1 MKSSTALLSSMDSLT
16 AFIGAALATDAVTT
30 CTTGYCTATSDT
42 SGVIYST
49 KPTTY
54 YYPNDYKFYI
64 RNWDYKKCV
73 GDSDYESYP
82 VCDHTILSDGTNVLE
97 FVVAKFKRDELKI
110 KIDDNKLIIS
120 GKREPN
126 GNKDD
131 NSVCIHN
138 KIAKRDFSISFIIP
152 EKLDITKTT
161 SSLEDGILT
170 VKIPM
175 SEEMKKHNKEI
186 EIS

>member
-16 AFIGAALATDAVTT
+16 AFVNAALSSAVTISN
-30 CTTGYCTATSDT
+30 CTTGYCTTPS
-42 SGVIYST
+42 SVYSSS
-49 KPTTY
+49 TY

-64 RNWDYKKCV
+64 RSWDYKKCV

-97 FVVAKFKRDELKI
+97 FVVAKFKKNELKI

-120 GKREPN
+120 GKREPD

-131 NSVCIHN
+131 DSVCIHN
-138 KIAKRDFSISFIIP
+138 KIAKRDFSISFLVP

-186 EIS
+186 EII